1 MSVESSKLLLEA
13 GADPDERFPMLGT
26 EWTLLTFAAY
36 NHNLDMVKLLISAG
50 ADVDLTI
57 GKEKLPA
64 IITALIGHRMRFNT
78 PGKNIVEELL
88 NAGIVTVQDQPET
101 TTKTN

>member
-13 GADPDERFPMLGT
+13 GADPDERFTTLGK

-64 IITALIGHRMRFNT
+64 IITALIGHQMRFKT